1 MDLTVTVE
9 SRYFASITKTI
20 SVRVMEMDYDS
31 AKIEVPNEFHY
42 TGKELTAKVNL
53 RGITSFLNLD
63 VSWEIINKKGEVIP
77 EDQYRVNRDASV
89 TLLSPENMDYTIKL
103 SYEGIELDSLS
114 VSVRDID
121 INKFL
126 RANIWWIVLITLSM
140 VALIIFFKMIL
151 RRGRTTVERIER
163 VYQVFCACMH
173 DDRLSPSELKT
184 IKREITRCLHHVGD
198 MNIDALNQYEKAT
211 RYLRKSL
218 ADTKA
223 LLNEYDHLT
232 PEEKSVITDHLDKDL
247 AKALNVAKEIEAAKD
262 LIEAYHVQANKKNY
276 EYIKPEKKNK
286 E

>member
-1 MDLTVTVE
+1 
-9 SRYFASITKTI
+9 
-20 SVRVMEMDYDS
+20 
-31 AKIEVPNEFHY
+31 
-42 TGKELTAKVNL
+42 
-53 RGITSFLNLD
+53 
-63 VSWEIINKKGEVIP
+63 
-77 EDQYRVNRDASV
+77 
-89 TLLSPENMDYTIKL
+89 
-103 SYEGIELDSLS
+103 
-114 VSVRDID
+114 
-121 INKFL
+121 
-126 RANIWWIVLITLSM
+126 
-140 VALIIFFKMIL
+140 
-151 RRGRTTVERIER
+151 
-163 VYQVFCACMH
+163 
-173 DDRLSPSELKT
+173 
-184 IKREITRCLHHVGD
+184 